1 MTVNNIDIT
10 IAILNYN
17 RQNFL
22 DRSVRSCSDQ
32 ILFNKR
38 FEIIVVD
45 DNSTDS
51 SLKKIKSLKLTN
63 LKIIRNKKNMGA
75 GYSSN
80 VALKN
85 ARGKYFIRVDSD
97 DFLNKHALNDMSKIL
112 DFNKDVSMVY
122 CDHFKVDEN
131 GLKEKLIKLN
141 TINKIKNH
149 GAGIMFR
156 SKTLKK
162 IGGYNTKLRQCED
175 YDLIS
180 KLIKK
185 GYKKHYIPIPYYRYY
200 IHGGNITITDD
211 RKKYYR
217 NINK

>member
-1 MTVNNIDIT
+1 MTDKNIDIT

-80 VALKN
+80 IALKN
-85 ARGKYFIRVDSD
+85 AKGKYFIRVD
-97 DFLNKHALNDMSKIL
+97 LNKHALNDMSKVL

-131 GLKEKLIKLN
+131 GLKEKLVKLD

-156 SKTLKK
+156 SKILRKV
-162 IGGYNTKLRQCED
+162 GGYDTKLRQCED

-200 IHGGNITITDD
+200 IHGSNITLTDD